1 MIMISQLTLVH
12 FRCLHLNTALGARL
26 FDLAGGLLRA

>member
-1 MIMISQLTLVH
+1 MISKLTLAR
-12 FRCLHLNTALGARL
+12 FRSLPVNTALGARL